1 MISRKEFLVG
11 AAGALGVAGVLAE
24 PNLRRLR
31 RAVGC
36 SQAELARRSG
46 VNVRN
51 IQLYEQR
58 VQDINR
64 ASAASLSALAQCL
77 SCSIEDLME

>member
-1 MISRKEFLVG
+1 MRELESVP
-11 AAGALGVAGVLAE
+11 VE
-24 PNLRRLR
+24 PNLRRIR
-31 RAVGC
+31 RAAGY
-36 SQAELARRSG
+36 SQAELARQSG
-46 VNVRN
+46 VNIRN

-64 ASAASLSALAQCL
+64 ASAASLADLARCL

>member
-1 MISRKEFLVG
+1 MAPERILEDFMRELESVS
-11 AAGALGVAGVLAE
+11 VE

-36 SQAELARRSG
+36 SQSELARRSG

-51 IQLYEQR
+51 IQLCEQR

-64 ASAASLSALAQCL
+64 ASAASLAALAQCL
-77 SCSIEDLME
+77 FCSIEDLKE

>member
-1 MISRKEFLVG
+1 MGS
-11 AAGALGVAGVLAE
+11 
-24 PNLRRLR
+24 
-31 RAVGC
+31 
-36 SQAELARRSG
+36 ELARRSG